1 MGYLAVG
8 LVLLTG
14 CIDTWFMVD
23 SFEAL
28 FTTSYGLILVAK
40 ISLFLLMVGMA
51 AINRCVLTPAIMHS
65 GSNVTAAEVSLRQ
78 LQRTVAF
85 EQILGLSI
93 IVLVSVLGTVA
104 PPMPGHMEM

>member
-23 SFEAL
+23 SFGAL
-28 FTTSYGLILVAK
+28 FSTSYGRILVAK
-40 ISLFLLMVGMA
+40 ISLFLLMMGVA
-51 AINRCVLTPAIMHS
+51 AVNRFVLTPTIMHS
-65 GSNVTAAEVSLRQ
+65 GSNVTAAEASLRQ
-78 LQRTVAF
+78 LRRTVVL
-85 EQILGLSI
+85 EQILGVSI